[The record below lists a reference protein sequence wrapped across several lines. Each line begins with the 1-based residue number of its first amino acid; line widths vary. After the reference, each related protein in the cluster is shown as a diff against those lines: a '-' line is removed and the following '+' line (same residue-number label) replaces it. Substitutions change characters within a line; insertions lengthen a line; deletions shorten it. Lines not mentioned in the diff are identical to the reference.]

1 MTTLNKGF
9 TLIEI
14 LLVAVILGTVAAV
27 AIPHFAGSK
36 ESSYVAAMKADLRVA
51 AVYEE
56 QYAAENHGQYFGG
69 IATERSPI
77 SGYAPTKD
85 ITVTLTAFNILGSR
99 LGDSTGIARHAH
111 TLQTC
116 AIRAGLITCATE
128 IPLATGT
135 IRARSD
141 YPQTDAFLAQVES
154 W

>member
-69 IATERSPI
+69 IATESTPLN
-77 SGYAPTKD
+77 GYAPTKN

-99 LGDSTGIARHAH
+99 LGDWTGIARHAH

-116 AIRAGLITCATE
+116 AIRAGLITCNSE
-128 IPLATGT
+128 NPLATGT
-135 IRARSD
+135 VRSR
-141 YPQTDAFLAQVES
+141 
-154 W
+154 

>member
-1 MTTLNKGF
+1 MTTLSKGF

-36 ESSYVAAMKADLRVA
+36 ESSYAAAMKADLRVA

-69 IATERSPI
+69 IATASSPI
-77 SGYAPTKD
+77 NGYAPTNN

-99 LGDSTGIARHAH
+99 LGDWNGVARHA
-111 TLQTC
+111 QTTQSC
-116 AIRAGLITCATE
+116 EIRAGSINCTTE
-128 IPLATGT
+128 SAFPTGT
-135 IRARSD
+135 IRAR
-141 YPQTDAFLAQVES
+141 
-154 W
+154 